1 MEKSFNKK
9 NKYREKM
16 EKLVS
21 VIVCTYNRA
30 KYLEK
35 CLESLHQQTYKNYE
49 ITIVNGPS
57 TDETSKVI
65 EKFPHLKII
74 HQEQLDGLSNARNLG
89 IKAAKGDIIGF
100 IDDDAITNPDW
111 IERIINTF
119 ETIKPQPICIGGKIE
134 PIWEISRPEWL
145 EENQISCLTVLDI
158 SKTPLVLKDNYLF
171 GTNMAFEKNILKSL
185 GGFSENLGRKGDTLL
200 SNEEGL
206 IQDII
211 RNSGYHCFYHPEI
224 LVRHHIPKERLTKK
238 WILKRYYWQGI
249 SDALMHD
256 ILDASHASWS
266 KMKNIIRFMKR
277 MLCLVIMDII
287 LIFKKKNKK
296 RSGFHYLCLLTE
308 YIGYFVGLI
317 KAFKIE

>member
-1 MEKSFNKK
+1 
-9 NKYREKM
+9 M

-49 ITIVNGPS
+49 IIIVNGPS

-65 EKFPHLKII
+65 EKFPNLKII
-74 HQEQLDGLSNARNLG
+74 NQEQLDGLSNARNLG

-100 IDDDAITNPDW
+100 IDDDAITNQDW
-111 IERIINTF
+111 IERIMNTF
-119 ETIKPQPICIGGKIE
+119 ETIEPQPICIGGKIE
-134 PIWEISRPEWL
+134 PIWEMARPEWL

-158 SKTPLVLKDNYLF
+158 SKTPIVLKDNYLF

-200 SNEEGL
+200 SNEEVL

-211 RNSGYHCFYHPEI
+211 RNLGYHCFYHPEI

-249 SDALMHD
+249 SDALMHG
-256 ILDASHASWS
+256 ILDASHSSWS
-266 KMKNIIRFMKR
+266 KMKNIIRFIKR
-277 MLCLVIMDII
+277 MLCVVIMNIT
-287 LIFKKKNKK
+287 LIFKKNKK